1 MNKLTFLIFATT
13 LFSCVSKTEYDK
25 LNTEKELLTQ
35 KLNLLQIEYDKL
47 LEAQRQEEI
56 QRTKIKY
63 YSEQEAL
70 GYIKDYYSFYQPD
83 ILYRNVRL
91 RRTGDNSFKVSLE
104 TTTSKGDFS
113 NDDFFWSSQVYNL
126 TISNDGKYKLTAGY
140 W

>member
-1 MNKLTFLIFATT
+1 MNKMIFLILLTT
-13 LFSCVSKTEYDK
+13 LFSCVTKTEYDK
-25 LNTEKELLTQ
+25 LKTEKELLAQ
-35 KLNLLQIEYDKL
+35 KLNLLQSEYDKL
-47 LEAQRQEEI
+47 LEAQRQVEI
-56 QRTKIKY
+56 ERAKIKY
-63 YSEQEAL
+63 YTEQEAL
-70 GYIKDYYSFYQPD
+70 GFIKDYYSFYQPD